1 MSTGVPSHVSSDQV
15 LSQFMQKVG
24 EQVYTEP
31 TQARR
36 LLLQGK
42 ATVEEAAEP
51 LVQIKRALMLGN
63 VANQEHSFEEAKN
76 FLDGALAQARIDAT
90 ADVQVEIAADLLG
103 PMLNLGEITDAARL
117 LDETRDLAISIESPL
132 QWWLYVREGF
142 LHLKLSELDHALRCF
157 GEARDRQ
164 PELLPGTTPIK
175 HAYYA
180 ALLSAGFGRVYMQ
193 GQEPARSIEAYLA
206 VVELCAQFNM
216 RGRLPYHYLDLGRA
230 YMDADKR
237 AEAVHFFELTKQ
249 VSGEHDRHAR
259 ASALANLGYY
269 AVIDK
274 DYIGAHRHFDE
285 AEHNYATARPI
296 AHADL
301 SQIELWRAAVALEQN
316 NFAEANEAYARSLNH
331 AQEGENQAQLAR
343 VCKSIAEY
351 YASRGMYEDA
361 YSFRLKFEDIQ
372 HSVDAQANDQRLS
385 ELELR
390 NEVEERRRE
399 SELFRLRAARLQ
411 LKALRAQM
419 NPHFIFNALNSI
431 QEFIT
436 NQKATEAATHLA
448 HFARLMRQSLDYS
461 EREAITL
468 EEEID
473 FLNNY
478 LALNQALRYSEP
490 FSYEIHVDE
499 DLEED
504 LIMLPAMLVQPY
516 VENALEHGI
525 RLVKQG
531 HIQVLFSSP
540 AGDDDTLLITI
551 QDNGVGRK
559 QASQQVKHRK
569 SDHKSMGTD
578 ITKTRLELLNRGID
592 TTTAVEYIDLEDTD
606 GSSIGTRVL
615 ISLPIQWRA

>member
-1 MSTGVPSHVSSDQV
+1 MSTGVPPQVSPDEL
-15 LSQFMQKVG
+15 LSQFMETVG
-24 EQVYTEP
+24 IQVYTEP
-31 TQARR
+31 VQARR

-42 ATVEEAAEP
+42 AAVEESVEP
-51 LVQIKRALMLGN
+51 LVQIQRALMLGN
-63 VANQEHSFEEAKN
+63 VANQEHAFDEAKQY
-76 FLDGALAQARIDAT
+76 LSDALSQARIDAT
-90 ADVQVEIAADLLG
+90 ISVQIEIASDLIG
-103 PMLNLGEITDAARL
+103 PMLNLGEISAAAAL
-117 LDETRDLAISIESPL
+117 LDQTRELAVSIDSPL

-142 LHLKLSELDHALRCF
+142 LHLNLSELDHALRCF

-164 PELLPGTTPIK
+164 PGLDPGSTPIK
-175 HAYYA
+175 HAYYS

-193 GQEPARSIEAYLA
+193 GQEPARSIEAYRS
-206 VVELCAQFNM
+206 VVELCGQFNM

-230 YMDADKR
+230 YMDDNQR
-237 AEAVHFFELTKQ
+237 DEAVHYFELTKQ

-274 DYIGAHRHFDE
+274 NFTVAHRHFDE

-301 SQIELWRAAVALEQN
+301 SQIDLWRAGVALEQVD
-316 NFAEANEAYARSLNH
+316 FAEANEAFARSLNH
-331 AQEGENQAQLAR
+331 AQKGESQDQLAR
-343 VCKSIAEY
+343 VCKAIAEY
-351 YASRGMYEDA
+351 YASRGMFEDA

-372 HSVDAQANDQRLS
+372 RSVDAQNNDQRLS

-399 SELFRLRAARLQ
+399 SELFKLRAARLQ

-436 NQKATEAATHLA
+436 NQRATEAATHLA

-461 EREAITL
+461 ERESITL

-490 FSYEIHVDE
+490 FNYELHVDE

-504 LIMLPAMLVQPY
+504 LITLPAMLVQPY

-540 AGDDDTLLITI
+540 EGDEETLLITI
-551 QDNGVGRK
+551 QDNGVGRQK
-559 QASQQVKHRK
+559 ASQQVKLRK

-578 ITKTRLELLNRGID
+578 ITKHRLELLNRGID
-592 TTTAVEYIDLEDTD
+592 TATAVEYVDLKDTD
-606 GSSIGTRVL
+606 GSSAGTRVI

>member
-1 MSTGVPSHVSSDQV
+1 MSSGVQSQVSSDEV
-15 LSQFMQKVG
+15 LSQFIETVA

-42 ATVEEAAEP
+42 ASVEASAEP
-51 LVQIKRALMLGN
+51 LIRIQRTLMLGN
-63 VANQEHSFEEAKN
+63 VANQEHAFDEAKQ
-76 FLDGALAQARIDAT
+76 FLSEALAQARIDAT
-90 ADVQVEIAADLLG
+90 VEVQIEIVADLLG
-103 PMLNLGEITDAARL
+103 PMLNLKEISDAAAL
-117 LDETRDLAISIESPL
+117 LDETRDLAISINSPL

-142 LHLKLSELDHALRCF
+142 LHLHLSELDHALRCF

-164 PELLPGTTPIK
+164 PRLEPSETPIK

-193 GQEPARSIEAYLA
+193 GQEPARSIEAYRA
-206 VVELCAQFNM
+206 VVDLCGKFNM

-237 AEAVHFFELTKQ
+237 TEAVHFFELTKQ

-269 AVIDK
+269 ATIDK
-274 DYIGAHRHFDE
+274 DFASAHRHFDE
-285 AEHNYATARPI
+285 AEHNYATARPM
-296 AHADL
+296 AYADL
-301 SQIELWRAAVALEQN
+301 SQIDLWRAAVALEQI
-316 NFAEANEAYARSLNH
+316 NFTEANEAFGRSLSH
-331 AQEGENQAQLAR
+331 AQRGEDQAQLAR
-343 VCKSIAEY
+343 VCKAISEY

-372 HSVDAQANDQRLS
+372 RAVDAQVNDQRLS

-399 SELFRLRAARLQ
+399 SELFKLRAARLQ

-478 LALNQALRYSEP
+478 LTLNQALRYSEP
-490 FSYEIHVDE
+490 FSFELHVDE
-499 DLEED
+499 ELEED
-504 LIMLPAMLVQPY
+504 LITLPAMLVQPY

-540 AGDDDTLLITI
+540 EEDEDTLLITI
-551 QDNGVGRK
+551 QDNGVGRQK
-559 QASQQVKHRK
+559 AAEQVKSRK

-578 ITKTRLELLNRGID
+578 ITKHRLELLNRGID
-592 TTTAVEYIDLEDTD
+592 TTTAVEYIDLIDTD
-606 GSSIGTRVL
+606 GSSAGTRVL
-615 ISLPIQWRA
+615 ISLPILWRS